1 MDAPGVLSGDTERTT
16 PDIIG
21 VRFQKI
27 GKIYHFDAGGK
38 PIADGEYVV
47 VETSRGRQL
56 GQVIQH
62 IASPSLSQEGG
73 WKPILRVANAQD
85 LVLRQVWQQKEAEA
99 IVVCREKAAEIGV
112 TDVKFVAAEFSFDG
126 ARLTIL
132 YSHEADERF
141 EFKNLRRSMS
151 RVYPQSQIEF
161 HLIGPRDVAK
171 LLGGMG
177 ACGIDSRC
185 CAMFITE
192 FSPISI
198 KMAKEQGISLTPTEI
213 TGMCGRLRCCLVY
226 EYETYVEARK
236 LLPKRGKMV
245 GTPKGEA
252 KVVDVLTLKEA
263 VMVEFTAGG
272 RAEFTKDELIPLE
285 ALEVLKQKVESVNGT
300 GPVEAPPAVK
310 PPQKEVRRDR
320 RR

>member
-1 MDAPGVLSGDTERTT
+1 MHALSVSGVDMDKRLPG
-16 PDIIG
+16 IIS
-21 VRFQKI
+21 VRFQKT
-27 GKIYHFDAGGK
+27 GKLYHFDTGSLEVAN
-38 PIADGEYVV
+38 GEYVV

-62 IASPSLSQEGG
+62 IEKAGTPQEGTL
-73 WKPILRVANAQD
+73 KPIVRVATALD
-85 LVLRQVWQQKEAEA
+85 LVQRQVWQQKEAEA
-99 IVVCREKAAEIGV
+99 IVICREKAAEIGV
-112 TDVKFVAAEFSFDG
+112 FEVKFVAAEFSFDG
-126 ARLTIL
+126 LRLTIL
-132 YSHEADERF
+132 YSHESEERL

-151 RVYPQSQIEF
+151 RAYPQSQIEF
-161 HLIGPRDVAK
+161 YLIGPRDVAK

-177 ACGIDSRC
+177 ACGIESRC
-185 CAMFITE
+185 CSRFITD

-226 EYETYVEARK
+226 EYEQYVEARK
-236 LLPKRGKMV
+236 QLPKRGKMV

-263 VMVEFTAGG
+263 VLVEFPAGG
-272 RAEFTKDELIPLE
+272 RAEFLKEELIPLE
-285 ALEVLKQKVESVNGT
+285 ALEVLAQKTESVQ
-300 GPVEAPPAVK
+300 EEPPEERKVPERK
-310 PPQKEVRRDR
+310 PRRDARHDR

>member
-1 MDAPGVLSGDTERTT
+1 MDAPSVINENSEKAEPG
-16 PDIIG
+16 IIG

-27 GKIYHFDAGGK
+27 GKMYHFDSGGF
-38 PIADGEYVV
+38 PVAEEEYVV

-56 GQVIQH
+56 GKVIQR
-62 IASPSLSQEGG
+62 IEKLETIPGG
-73 WKPILRVANAQD
+73 GLKTILRVANAQD

-99 IVVCREKAAEIGV
+99 IVQCREKAAEIGV
-112 TDVKFVAAEFSFDG
+112 VDVKFVAAEFSFDG

-132 YSHEADERF
+132 YSHETDERF

-213 TGMCGRLRCCLVY
+213 TGMCGRLRCCLLY

-252 KVVDVLTLKEA
+252 KVVDVLTMKEA
-263 VMVEFTAGG
+263 VMVEFTTGG

-300 GPVEAPPAVK
+300 EPVEAPPAVK

>member
-1 MDAPGVLSGDTERTT
+1 MDAPGVVREKPEKARPS
-16 PDIIG
+16 IIG

-27 GKIYHFDAGGK
+27 GKMYHFNTAGLAVSAG
-38 PIADGEYVV
+38 DYVV

-56 GQVIQH
+56 GQVIQF
-62 IASPSLSQEGG
+62 IELMDPAQASTV
-73 WKPILRVANAQD
+73 KPILRVASAQD
-85 LVLRQVWQQKEAEA
+85 MVLRQVWQHREAEA
-99 IVVCREKAAEIGV
+99 IVTCREKAAEIGV

-126 ARLTIL
+126 TRLTIL
-132 YSHEADERF
+132 YAHEADERL

-151 RVYPQSQIEF
+151 RAYPQTQIEF

-171 LLGGMG
+171 ILGGMG

-198 KMAKEQGISLTPTEI
+198 KMAKEQGVSLTPTEI

-226 EYETYVEARK
+226 EYEQYVEARK
-236 LLPKRGKMV
+236 QLPKRGKII
-245 GTPKGEA
+245 GTPKGEG
-252 KVVDVLTLKEA
+252 KVVDLLPLKEA
-263 VMVEFTAGG
+263 VIVELNVGG
-272 RAEFTKDELIPLE
+272 RAEFMKDELIPLE
-285 ALEVLKQKVESVNGT
+285 ALEVMTQKAESVDQ
-300 GPVEAPPAVK
+300 PPPDA
-310 PPQKEVRRDR
+310 EVREEKRPKKGARHGR